1 MCLEKAASHTHLHI
15 HTQIH
20 PPLVWSCLNS
30 RDWFTNGCPQNKAL
44 LRKHHHQQPQQHVCW
59 RRRRGGRKAR
69 HLHFNNQFP
78 TVRGGRGQIFVVVLL
93 RVPRPIKRGFFFCT
107 LPFLF
112 YQSIHLSPSSLQ
124 YVSLFA
130 SHVWRNTSWQAVV
143 ALGLPSV
150 CSYCIFNAR

>member
-93 RVPRPIKRGFFFCT
+93 RVPRPIKRGFFFFARFPFFSINLFIYL
-107 LPFLF
+107 LPPFSMFL
-112 YQSIHLSPSSLQ
+112 SLHLMFGETQAGKQSSL
-124 YVSLFA
+124 
-130 SHVWRNTSWQAVV
+130 
-143 ALGLPSV
+143 
-150 CSYCIFNAR
+150 